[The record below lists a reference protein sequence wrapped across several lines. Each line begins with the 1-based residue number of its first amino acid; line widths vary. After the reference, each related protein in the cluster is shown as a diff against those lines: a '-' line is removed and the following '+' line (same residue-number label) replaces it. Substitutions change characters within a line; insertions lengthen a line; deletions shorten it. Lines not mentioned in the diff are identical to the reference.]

1 MRNFF
6 LLAASYYFYM
16 NWNASYA
23 LLLLTSTF
31 ITYVAAI
38 RIEKVPSTKQKKAY
52 LIASLVTNLSILFFF
67 KYYNFAISTINEILF
82 PLN

>member
-1 MRNFF
+1 MLPTVRMRNFF

-31 ITYVAAI
+31 ITYVAVQQ
-38 RIEKVPSTKQKKAY
+38 ETELSS
-52 LIASLVTNLSILFFF
+52 ASHEEGTELPLRQHQLSIQIAT
-67 KYYNFAISTINEILF
+67 KNRI
-82 PLN
+82 